1 MYRLYCAIFQ
11 CHFNTYWALHTSC
24 GTGLYVVTQYF
35 KSLYLDAGLS
45 SKHDVAKTED
55 LTWLNQFGTIGT
67 FLKNDIK
74 LIKRNKRSKTTVGLS
89 VIFSWF
95 LFFTN
100 SIEVVT
106 ILRCICR
113 NLCFRGFLITFG
125 QFVPSWDSSYYQLM
139 MTQNIPLQRLLE
151 FKMVAHGYR
160 YNCYYNHC
168 FLLSLLWVQVYLTII
183 GCHL

>member
-1 MYRLYCAIFQ
+1 MLPIILR
-11 CHFNTYWALHTSC
+11 HFSMPFSIRIGLCIPVVALVCMLLPSIS
-24 GTGLYVVTQYF
+24 
-35 KSLYLDAGLS
+35 KDLYLDAGLS

-100 SIEVVT
+100 SIEVYNNPTMHMPESLFPWILNHFRT
-106 ILRCICR
+106 ICTKL
-113 NLCFRGFLITFG
+113 G
-125 QFVPSWDSSYYQLM
+125 
-139 MTQNIPLQRLLE
+139 
-151 FKMVAHGYR
+151 
-160 YNCYYNHC
+160 
-168 FLLSLLWVQVYLTII
+168 
-183 GCHL
+183 